1 MIHLQAAKV
10 LNSHA
15 QVWNML
21 GRCQVS
27 SGDVT
32 DGIRSYQRSLRIQDS
47 SREAWFNLA
56 QANKEVGLL
65 CSVTAGLAV
74 GCSSPVWACLQRL
87 LTSCC
92 SCCPGGAAAPWV
104 RWVFRGPLC
113 SYLLPQFALTT

>member
-1 MIHLQAAKV
+1 MIRLQAAKV

-32 DGIRSYQRSLRIQDS
+32 DGICSYQRSLRIQDG

-65 CSVTAGLAV
+65 CWAGGGLQKSCAHVCSAFSLAAAAAALV
-74 GCSSPVWACLQRL
+74 LLLPHGSGGSSGVPCVLTYCSS
-87 LTSCC
+87 
-92 SCCPGGAAAPWV
+92 
-104 RWVFRGPLC
+104 
-113 SYLLPQFALTT
+113 

>member
-1 MIHLQAAKV
+1 
-10 LNSHA
+10 
-15 QVWNML
+15 ML

-56 QANKEVGLL
+56 QANKEVGLCRHGVLLLLCKLASWVCLL
-65 CSVTAGLAV
+65 CSAAAGLVV
-74 GCSSPVWACLQRL
+74 GCSSAVLACWQRL

-92 SCCPGGAAAPWV
+92 GCCSGAAAAPHVSWV
-104 RWVFRGPLC
+104 TRG
-113 SYLLPQFALTT
+113 LL